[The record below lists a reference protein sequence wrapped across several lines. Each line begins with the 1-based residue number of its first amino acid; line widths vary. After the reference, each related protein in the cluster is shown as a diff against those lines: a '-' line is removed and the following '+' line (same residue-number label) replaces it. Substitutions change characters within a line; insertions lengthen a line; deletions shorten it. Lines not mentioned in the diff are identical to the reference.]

1 MSEKKLPF
9 LGLNIIVK
17 NEEKVIAR
25 MLETVAPLIDWY
37 TIVDTGSTD
46 RTKEICKEVMD
57 KHGIPGEVVDHEWVN
72 FCTARQFAFEAI
84 QGKCEMGFWID
95 ADEQL
100 IWPDSFD
107 KKKFEK
113 GLSQFDAGAI
123 TVNYGN
129 QTYFRTQFFRVDF
142 PYEWRGAVH
151 EIQMPKEGCG
161 KTPRGTQVGGLS
173 VLVTPDGASW
183 GDGTLDPR
191 TQQEQKYKEHAEML
205 HEYIKTDKDIRW
217 IFYLAQSYRDSFQ
230 WAEAEKYYQQRTDS
244 EEGYWEERYFS
255 ALMVASMKANQ
266 NKPVHEV
273 MEAYAYCSRF
283 DYRRAEHLIPII
295 RYWQGQQNWPMAYS
309 LSKYVF
315 DNCSKNPFPT
325 SSLFIDKGTYD
336 WMCLDLHCISAYYMG
351 KLPEAKKIY
360 NKLRKAINKGLV
372 PESEHQRIIAN
383 DKWYTKDPKKDHGGQ
398 VKPSKIPIVKSN

>member
-1 MSEKKLPF
+1 MKENELPF

-57 KHGIPGEVVDHEWVN
+57 KHGIPGEIIDHKWEN
-72 FCTARQFAFEAI
+72 FCAARNAALQAAK
-84 QGKCEMGFWID
+84 GKCEFAFWID

-100 IWPDSFD
+100 IWPDKFSKD
-107 KKKFEK
+107 KLIT
-113 GLSQFDAGAI
+113 GLKNFDAGAI
-123 TVNYGN
+123 TVNYGS
-129 QTYFRTQFFRVDF
+129 QTYFRTQFMRVSC
-142 PYEWRGAVH
+142 PWEWRGAVH
-151 EIQMPKEGCG
+151 EIQLPKEGSDFN
-161 KTPRGTQVGGLS
+161 PRGTQVGGLS

-183 GDGTLDPR
+183 GDGSDPKAA
-191 TQQEQKYKEHAEML
+191 QEAKYREHAEML
-205 HEYIKTDKDIRW
+205 HEYIKTDSDIRW

-230 WAEAEKYYQQRTDS
+230 WELAEKYYQQRTDS

-255 ALMVASMKANQ
+255 ALMVASMRSNQ
-266 NKPVHEV
+266 GKPVNEI

-283 DYRRAEHLIPII
+283 DYRRAEHFIPII
-295 RYWQGQQNWPMAYS
+295 RYYQGLQNWPMAYS
-309 LSKYVF
+309 LSKYVI

-325 SSLFIDKGTYD
+325 SSLFIDKATYD
-336 WMCLDLHCISAYYMG
+336 WQCLDLHCISAFYMG

-360 NKLRKAINKGLV
+360 NKLRKAINAGLV
-372 PESEHQRIIAN
+372 PESEHKRIIDN
-383 DKWYTKDPKKDHGGQ
+383 DKWYKQAAKDKSSA
-398 VKPSKIPIVKSN
+398 PSPNVIPILKK